1 MYRALPLHSQMPRE
15 DQRKVFEPVPEG
27 VTKVYITQETV
38 ILLILTINFNY
49 RKDKF
54 RRCIYCLCRNKLN
67 RMFCYR
73 NLF

>member
-27 VTKVYITQETV
+27 VTKVYITQETA

-54 RRCIYCLCRNKLN
+54 GRCIYCLYRNKGN